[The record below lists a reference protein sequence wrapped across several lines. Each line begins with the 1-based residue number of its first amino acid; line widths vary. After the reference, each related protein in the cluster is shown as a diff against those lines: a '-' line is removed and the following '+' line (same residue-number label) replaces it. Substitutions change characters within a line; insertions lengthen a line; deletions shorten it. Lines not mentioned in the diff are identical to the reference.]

1 MLKKRNLI
9 FIALA
14 FFLTMCSLKK
24 NQEGAFVSTKND
36 RDTLILYENGSYTRI
51 VTNESLTTK
60 DLGTWYYA
68 DKRIW
73 FNDWVNRGETDNTFN
88 EGKKQSVAFS
98 FEKSFLGKIKEIY
111 FDVDDYYYFRRIK

>member
-9 FIALA
+9 FIALS
-14 FFLTMCSLKK
+14 FFLTMCSVKK

-36 RDTLILYENGSYTRI
+36 RDTLILNENGSYTRI
-51 VTNESLTTK
+51 VTNENLTTK

-111 FDVDDYYYFRRIK
+111 FDVDDYYYYKRIK